1 MSLEC
6 QNTSYGIGHGQLLT
20 LAPPPGG
27 EGILPCSRKGEG
39 RGEGLAMDSQHLRR
53 RRIMKRDITSVV
65 FVISFVSL
73 LVLGLVSRV
82 QAGECSN
89 NSLKGTYGL
98 SCEGT
103 VVGVGPLAVI
113 GVFSADG
120 NGNGSEVETISFNG
134 VITTGA
140 TFTVTYTVNADCTG
154 SFVSTGFGSVFHN
167 DFVIDDNK
175 KEIRLTPTE
184 SGFVAVC

>member
-1 MSLEC
+1 
-6 QNTSYGIGHGQLLT
+6 
-20 LAPPPGG
+20 
-27 EGILPCSRKGEG
+27 
-39 RGEGLAMDSQHLRR
+39 
-53 RRIMKRDITSVV
+53 MKRAITSAV

-73 LVLGLVSRV
+73 LVLGLIPRV

-89 NSLKGTYGL
+89 ASLKGAYGF

-175 KEIRLTPTE
+175 KEIRLISTE
-184 SGFVAVC
+184 PGFVAVCIFRKQ

>member
-1 MSLEC
+1 
-6 QNTSYGIGHGQLLT
+6 
-20 LAPPPGG
+20 
-27 EGILPCSRKGEG
+27 
-39 RGEGLAMDSQHLRR
+39 
-53 RRIMKRDITSVV
+53 MKRILTSVV
-65 FVISFVSL
+65 FVFSFVSL
-73 LVLGLVSRV
+73 SILGIVPQV
-82 QAGECSN
+82 QAHGGECSN
-89 NSLKGTYGL
+89 ASIKGSYGL

-113 GVFSADG
+113 GVFTADG
-120 NGNGSEVETISFNG
+120 HGNGSEIETLSFNG

-154 SFVSTGFGSVFHN
+154 SLVSTGLGSVFHN

-184 SGFVAVC
+184 PGFVAVCFYRKQ

>member
-1 MSLEC
+1 
-6 QNTSYGIGHGQLLT
+6 
-20 LAPPPGG
+20 
-27 EGILPCSRKGEG
+27 
-39 RGEGLAMDSQHLRR
+39 
-53 RRIMKRDITSVV
+53 MKQAITSVV
-65 FVISFVSL
+65 FVMAFVSL
-73 LVLGLVSRV
+73 LVLGLVSRG

-89 NSLKGTYGL
+89 ASIKGIYGF

-113 GVFSADG
+113 GVLTADG

-134 VITTGA
+134 DIVQGA

-154 SFVSTGFGSVFHN
+154 SFVSSGLGAVFHN

-175 KEIRLTPTE
+175 KEIRLIPTE
-184 SGFVAVC
+184 PGFVAVCNYRKQ

>member
-1 MSLEC
+1 
-6 QNTSYGIGHGQLLT
+6 
-20 LAPPPGG
+20 
-27 EGILPCSRKGEG
+27 
-39 RGEGLAMDSQHLRR
+39 
-53 RRIMKRDITSVV
+53 MKRAIMSAV

-82 QAGECSN
+82 QAGDCSN
-89 NSLKGTYGL
+89 NSLKGTYGF

-103 VVGVGPLAVI
+103 LVGSPLAVVGV
-113 GVFSADG
+113 FTADG

-134 VITTGA
+134 DITTGA

-167 DFVIDDNK
+167 DIVIDDNK
-175 KEIRLTPTE
+175 KEIRLISADT
-184 SGFVAVC
+184 GNVAVCIFRKQ

>member
-1 MSLEC
+1 
-6 QNTSYGIGHGQLLT
+6 
-20 LAPPPGG
+20 
-27 EGILPCSRKGEG
+27 
-39 RGEGLAMDSQHLRR
+39 MDSQHLRR
-53 RRIMKRDITSVV
+53 RRIMKRAITSVV

-82 QAGECSN
+82 QAGDCSN

-103 VVGVGPLAVI
+103 VVGVGPLAVV
-113 GVFSADG
+113 GVFTADG
-120 NGNGSEVETISFNG
+120 DGNGSEVETISFNG
-134 VITTGA
+134 MITTGA

-175 KEIRLTPTE
+175 KEIRLISTE
-184 SGFVAVC
+184 PGFVAVCIFRKQ

>member
-1 MSLEC
+1 
-6 QNTSYGIGHGQLLT
+6 
-20 LAPPPGG
+20 
-27 EGILPCSRKGEG
+27 
-39 RGEGLAMDSQHLRR
+39 
-53 RRIMKRDITSVV
+53 MKRVITPVV

-89 NSLKGTYGL
+89 ASIKGAYGL

-113 GVFSADG
+113 GVFTADG
-120 NGNGSEVETISFNG
+120 KGNGSEVETISFNG

-154 SFVSTGFGSVFHN
+154 SIVTTTPDGSVTDH
-167 DFVIDDNK
+167 DFVLDDNK
-175 KEIRLTPTE
+175 KEIRIIVTE
-184 SGFVAVC
+184 PGRVIVCTGRKQ